1 MRVNGYSN
9 VVFWLLACFLGIY
22 SVMFMAQKLSQFP
35 TVSTSLA
42 YIGRNSLIILFL
54 HIISFKL
61 VGLVQ
66 VHLFHYPIDLLVGW
80 RHVDSTGWWSIFY
93 VIAGMVVP
101 LSLDFCYKYFKK
113 GVLHR
118 SSQL

>member
-22 SVMFMAQKLSQFP
+22 SVMFIAQKLSQLPAVGGCF
-35 TVSTSLA
+35 A

-66 VHLFHYPIDLLVGW
+66 VHLFDYPIDLLAGW

-93 VIAGMVVP
+93 VIAGVAVPLILDFGFKRFKMVV
-101 LSLDFCYKYFKK
+101 F
-113 GVLHR
+113 HR
-118 SSQL
+118 PS